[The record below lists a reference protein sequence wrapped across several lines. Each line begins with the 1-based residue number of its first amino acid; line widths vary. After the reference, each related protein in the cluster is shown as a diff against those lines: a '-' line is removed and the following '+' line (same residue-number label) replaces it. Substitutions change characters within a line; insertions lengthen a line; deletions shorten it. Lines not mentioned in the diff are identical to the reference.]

1 MIRPIWRL
9 FIAVRLPAHVRKL
22 LTGDPVSN
30 NNALLGYPFFPI
42 YFVTFNSE
50 AAAASW
56 AQRNYPGMRCQ
67 ARCTLRGRTNPKPVW
82 YVWSE
87 LHDAILVARYPGN
100 MPASFDRG
108 ETEFTKVSM
117 VHEIAL

>member
-1 MIRPIWRL
+1 MICPIWRL
-9 FIAVRLPAHVRKL
+9 FLAVRLPAHIRAL
-22 LTGDPVSN
+22 LAGDPVGN
-30 NNALLGYPFFPI
+30 NNALLEYPFFPL

-56 AQRNYPGMRCQ
+56 AQRTYPGMRCQ
-67 ARCTLRGRTNPKPVW
+67 ARCTLRGRANPKPVW

-100 MPASFDRG
+100 VPASFDRG
-108 ETEFTKVSM
+108 ETEFTRVSM
-117 VHEIAL
+117 VHEITL